1 MPSLIDSAEKMD
13 AIVNRVNSVEDIS
26 RVVERLDPSSKDIP
40 LFLQVLEIEGKGD
53 LVKEYNASFI
63 EEDE

>member
-13 AIVNRVNSVEDIS
+13 AIVNRVNSVEDIYK
-26 RVVERLDPSSKDIP
+26 VVERLDPSSKDIP

-53 LVKEYNASFI
+53 IVKEYNASF
-63 EEDE
+63 EDEE

>member
-13 AIVNRVNSVEDIS
+13 AIVNRVNSVEDITK
-26 RVVERLDPSSKDIP
+26 VVDRLDPSSKDIP

-53 LVKEYNASFI
+53 LVKEYHASFV

>member
-26 RVVERLDPSSKDIP
+26 TVVNRLDPSSKDIP

-53 LVKEYNASFI
+53 LVREYNASFI